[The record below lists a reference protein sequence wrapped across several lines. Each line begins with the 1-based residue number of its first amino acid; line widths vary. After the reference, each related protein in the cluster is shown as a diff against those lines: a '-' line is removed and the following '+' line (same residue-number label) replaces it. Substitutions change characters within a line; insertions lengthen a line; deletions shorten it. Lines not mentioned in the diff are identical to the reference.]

1 MKIKSLRKALK
12 VAQQI
17 FKNKDK
23 IVEVL
28 NDSTK
33 KAEESQDKMSSGLWS
48 DVKNLRDMLK
58 AWMSGSFK
66 MSKTTILYVIAG
78 LIYFVNPMDLVPD
91 FILGLGF
98 LDDAAVLSIVVSR
111 IKGEIDKYKEDSK
124 YEDAEVIS

>member
-23 IVEVL
+23 IIEVL

-33 KAEESQDKMSSGLWS
+33 KAEESQDKMGSGLWA

-58 AWMSGSFK
+58 AWVSGSFK

-78 LIYFVNPMDLVPD
+78 LLYFVNPLDLVPD

-98 LDDAAVLSIVVSR
+98 LDDAAVLSIVVGR
-111 IKGEIDKYKEDSK
+111 IKGELDKFKEESK